1 MEWETFEDNMTDIA
15 LQEQTFYD
23 SKPSNTCLIDMA
35 NQIRTHIKIE
45 SEGDDEETELIKRS
59 IEEAAATSAKCFAA
73 GAGVKPKKKK
83 VVKFLNY
90 VQVQKHNTE
99 YETSTQHNTAEI
111 EDRPRQQ
118 NLRVNLVVN
127 IYRNGRRSLLS
138 RLTFFLL
145 SLIVVVVLRNLA
157 VRIHIHI
164 FADCIAFYL
173 FHASPQ
179 GFRRERF
186 VDTIEGRTRR
196 LDKEGSVSLGSLGRR

>member
-45 SEGDDEETELIKRS
+45 SEGDDEETEMIKRS

-90 VQVQKHNTE
+90 VQVQKHNIQNMRR
-99 YETSTQHNTAEI
+99 QHNTQHSR
-111 EDRPRQQ
+111 D
-118 NLRVNLVVN
+118 
-127 IYRNGRRSLLS
+127 RRSS
-138 RLTFFLL
+138 
-145 SLIVVVVLRNLA
+145 
-157 VRIHIHI
+157 
-164 FADCIAFYL
+164 
-173 FHASPQ
+173 
-179 GFRRERF
+179 
-186 VDTIEGRTRR
+186 
-196 LDKEGSVSLGSLGRR
+196 